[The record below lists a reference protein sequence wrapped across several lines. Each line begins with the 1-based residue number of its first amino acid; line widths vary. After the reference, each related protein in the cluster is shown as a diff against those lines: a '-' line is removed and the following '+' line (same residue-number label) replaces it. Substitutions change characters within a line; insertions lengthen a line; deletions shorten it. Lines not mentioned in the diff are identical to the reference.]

1 MLINDFYEQKMKE
14 MFLCA
19 EQFENEKNLQK
30 RQFLNDETWRL
41 GTKLNYIAH
50 ACALYGNISVDQAKE
65 LVNKKS
71 IMDMRLHGQNPWLFG
86 LKHFIDSER
95 K

>member
-1 MLINDFYEQKMKE
+1 MLLNEFYEQKMKE
-14 MFLCA
+14 MFLYA
-19 EQFENEKNLQK
+19 EQFEKENNLQK

-41 GTKLNYIAH
+41 GTKLDYIAH
-50 ACALYGNISVDQAKE
+50 VCALFGNINLKQAKA

-71 IMDMRLHGQNPWLFG
+71 IMNMRLHGQNPWLFG
-86 LKHFIDSER
+86 LEYFIDSER

>member
-1 MLINDFYEQKMKE
+1 MLINEFYEQKMKE

-30 RQFLNDETWRL
+30 RKFLNDETWRL

-50 ACALYGNISVDQAKE
+50 ARALYGNISLDQAKE

-71 IMDMRLHGQNPWLFG
+71 IMDMCLHGQNPWLFG
-86 LKHFIDSER
+86 LEYFIDSER